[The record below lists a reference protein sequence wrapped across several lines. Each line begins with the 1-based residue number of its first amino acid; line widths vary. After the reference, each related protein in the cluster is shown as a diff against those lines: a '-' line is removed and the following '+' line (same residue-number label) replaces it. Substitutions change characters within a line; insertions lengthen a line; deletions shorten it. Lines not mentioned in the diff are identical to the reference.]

1 MFLTDMYEV
10 NYSKTI
16 MTYLQE
22 DTRELNG
29 LMNNSL
35 KATIGPT

>member
-1 MFLTDMYEV
+1 MSPTDMYEV

-22 DTRELNG
+22 DTKELNG
-29 LMNNSL
+29 HINNSL
-35 KATIGPT
+35 KTTIGLT